1 MPVDTGSR
9 SELFR
14 DDAGSAGNPLEAS
27 PITIVCYASR
37 PIPGLEQ
44 CRLRSLVKR
53 AREANAAAGIT
64 GCLVF
69 DRRHI
74 VQVLEGERQAVE
86 ALFARIQRDPRH
98 ECIRM
103 LWQGMA
109 HRREFA
115 DRPMACFNLAWRR
128 MAGACEPQEA
138 LDGLLAARQVDLT
151 DIVSLARLFEVLRL
165 PLWPETQSG

>member
-1 MPVDTGSR
+1 MDIGSS
-9 SELFR
+9 SELVR
-14 DDAGSAGNPLEAS
+14 DDAVSAGNPFDVAS
-27 PITIVCYASR
+27 PITMVCYASQ
-37 PIPGLEQ
+37 PIPGLDQ
-44 CRLRSLVKR
+44 CRLRTLVNR

-69 DRRHI
+69 NGHQI

-86 ALFARIQRDPRH
+86 ALFARIQSDPRH
-98 ECIRM
+98 ERIRM
-103 LWQGMA
+103 LWQGRA

-128 MAGACEPQEA
+128 MVGAGEPQQA
-138 LDGLLAARQVDLT
+138 VDGLLAARHVDLT